1 MQLLIGRA
9 MSPPEACIDYYLRRT
24 MNELKDGNHESGCV
38 EVSATEIKRTKDK
51 LVKALS
57 GHGIAV
63 DDIKC
68 VTGPVVSLFK
78 VYPAAGTKVSAI
90 KSLTDNLAFDLGKT
104 GVRIVILSD
113 CIGIEIPNEE
123 SSVVPLKCLLD
134 SETFR
139 GSRARLPLAIG
150 YGLDRRAKVIDLAK
164 APHILVAGA
173 TKQGK
178 SMCINTMVASLLCS
192 KSPSEVKF
200 VLIDPKGVE
209 FNKYRG
215 LPHHY
220 LAVLPNAASE
230 EEEKTI
236 VTGAPDAADVL
247 EGLCAEMEDRYDK
260 LSEAGVSRIDK
271 YNERSADKLPY
282 IVCFIDE
289 FGDLTMPLGSN
300 KTTSRRIM
308 TAIIRLAQKGRAA
321 GIHLII
327 STQRPS
333 AIIGLIKAN
342 FPTRIAFRV
351 SSRIDSMTILDMP
364 GAEKLI
370 GRGDMILSC
379 GLGSERLQ
387 GGYVSD
393 PEIESIVRH
402 ITEQPGYNAPH
413 YLPMPKESDS
423 PLLQEQEKDERF
435 DEAAGLVVMTQ
446 RASASEL
453 QIRLGIGFVRAGRIM
468 DQLEAA
474 GIVGPM
480 GGNEPW
486 EVLVKDVTLLSLPLH
501 SESQT

>member
-1 MQLLIGRA
+1 
-9 MSPPEACIDYYLRRT
+9 
-24 MNELKDGNHESGCV
+24 MNELKDGNHESGRV
-38 EVSATEIKRTKDK
+38 EASATEIKRTKDK
-51 LVKALS
+51 LVKVLS

-63 DDIKC
+63 DNIKC
-68 VTGPVVSLFK
+68 ITGPAVSMFK
-78 VYPAAGTKVSAI
+78 VYPAAGTKVSTI
-90 KSLTDNLAFDLGKT
+90 KSLADDLAFDLGKT
-104 GVRIVILSD
+104 GVRIAILSD
-113 CIGIEIPNEE
+113 CIGIEIPNEVR
-123 SSVVPLKCLLD
+123 SIVPLKGLLD
-134 SETFR
+134 SEAFR
-139 GSRARLPLAIG
+139 RSHAKLPLAIG
-150 YGLDRRAKVIDLAK
+150 YDLDRRTKVIDLAK

-178 SMCINTMVASLLCS
+178 SVCMNAMIASLLHS

-230 EEEKTI
+230 EEEKAI
-236 VTGAPDAADVL
+236 VTRTSDAADVL
-247 EGLCAEMEDRYDK
+247 EGLCAEMEDRYCK
-260 LSEAGVSRIDK
+260 LSKAGVSRIDK
-271 YNERSADKLPY
+271 YNERAGDKLPY
-282 IVCFIDE
+282 IACFIDE
-289 FGDLTMPLGSN
+289 FADLTAPFGSD
-300 KTTSRRIM
+300 KTTSRRIL

-327 STQRPS
+327 STRRPS

-351 SSRIDSMTILDMP
+351 SSRIDSMTILNMP

-387 GGYVSD
+387 GGYVGE
-393 PEIESIVRH
+393 PEIESMVRH
-402 ITEQPGYNAPH
+402 IAGQPGYNAPY
-413 YLPMPKESDS
+413 YLPMPKEDDS

-435 DEAAGLVVMTQ
+435 DEAARLVVMTQ

-453 QIRLGIGFVRAGRIM
+453 QIRLGIGFVQAGRIM
-468 DQLEAA
+468 DQLEDA

-480 GGNEPW
+480 RGDEPR

-501 SESQT
+501 SFRK